1 MELLEIGR
9 IVRSH
14 GLTGRVKVLSYL
26 ESQAVLDDLDQVAIG
41 RKVHETKA
49 YGLDAVQ
56 KGEGWFVLK
65 LRGVESRD
73 AAAALVGL
81 SLWIPSEKMM
91 RLPDGE
97 YYWHEIIGLEVVTE
111 DDRSLG
117 KVVSVFPTGSNDVYV
132 CRGNGREILLP
143 AIGDVVRRID
153 RDRKVME
160 VRLLKGLADS

>member
-1 MELLEIGR
+1 MELLDIGR

-14 GLTGRVKVLSYL
+14 GLTGQVKVLSYL
-26 ESQAVLDDLDQVAIG
+26 ESQGVLDDLDQVAVG
-41 RKVHETKA
+41 RNVRETKVFFF
-49 YGLDAVQ
+49 DAVQ
-56 KGEGWFVLK
+56 KGKGSFIVK
-65 LRGVESRD
+65 LRGIESRE

-81 SLWIPSEKMM
+81 SLWIPSEKMKG
-91 RLPDGE
+91 LSDDE

-160 VRLLKGLADS
+160 VRLLEGLADP

>member
-1 MELLEIGR
+1 
-9 IVRSH
+9 
-14 GLTGRVKVLSYL
+14 
-26 ESQAVLDDLDQVAIG
+26 
-41 RKVHETKA
+41 
-49 YGLDAVQ
+49 
-56 KGEGWFVLK
+56 
-65 LRGVESRD
+65 
-73 AAAALVGL
+73 
-81 SLWIPSEKMM
+81 M